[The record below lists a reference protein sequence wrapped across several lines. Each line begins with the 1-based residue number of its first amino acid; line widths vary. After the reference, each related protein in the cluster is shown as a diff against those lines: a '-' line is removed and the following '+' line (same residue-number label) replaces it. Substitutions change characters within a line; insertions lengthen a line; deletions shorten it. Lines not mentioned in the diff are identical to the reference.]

1 MRAHT
6 ERGRLVGPFIW
17 FFAEAT
23 VSGWVTSSAARLSW
37 LLNLFFLLNQ
47 SLLTT
52 LFAKPWL
59 QTHGREAQ
67 MKYHLLSPH

>member
-1 MRAHT
+1 MTAHT
-6 ERGRLVGPFIW
+6 ERGQRVGPLVW

-23 VSGWVTSSAARLSW
+23 VSGCVISSAARLSW
-37 LLNLFFLLNQ
+37 LLNLFFLLSQ